1 MVEARDFDSNQ
12 RLACSQRRQFLHT
25 NLNHLRTADAERPGN
40 QALSRL
46 IHDRSPYYPAWIGGA
61 G

>member
-1 MVEARDFDSNQ
+1 MVEAGGFDSNQ
-12 RLACSQRRQFLHT
+12 SLACSQRRQFLHT
-25 NLNHLRTADAERPGN
+25 DLNHLWTADAERPGY

-46 IHDRSPYYPAWIGGA
+46 IHDKSAYYQAWSGGA